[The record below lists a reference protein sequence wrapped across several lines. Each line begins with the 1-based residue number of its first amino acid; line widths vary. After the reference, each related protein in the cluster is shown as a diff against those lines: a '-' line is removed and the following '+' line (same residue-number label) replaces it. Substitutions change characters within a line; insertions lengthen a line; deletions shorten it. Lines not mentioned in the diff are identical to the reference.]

1 MEKQIPSVEKKSST
15 GLAKFSRVISFDR
28 QNWELW
34 YFPRGTLNQFS
45 SRITTAIYK
54 EASSEMELRGAYG
67 RIDLFLLVSEQRQ
80 LSSVIMKHAALL
92 LEDHSFEKIIVFF
105 LNKPFGS
112 KEEQSRSKI
121 PDSPIPSCQVEKPKK
136 TGIAF
141 FSKVTWNLMFKDQE
155 PLKNAFFLLA
165 EKARDSNITKRHM
178 AIRGLG
184 NMAREAPDKVKKY
197 KKVLLDPLVHGLYDP
212 VSPEVIYESV
222 KALSVLLGKIKGTGL
237 GSFFIDITLQTRTLL
252 DDENDNLRYSA
263 FILFGQLA
271 SFAGWKWKKF
281 FTTQVKRTQASF
293 LVHSR
298 DINSNVAMACR
309 ATFHAC
315 SPFLRPRKRSL
326 EYSIQIQEEQRN
338 PKLYR
343 QLSHYHPELLQFFYA
358 NKIL

>member
-1 MEKQIPSVEKKSST
+1 
-15 GLAKFSRVISFDR
+15 
-28 QNWELW
+28 
-34 YFPRGTLNQFS
+34 
-45 SRITTAIYK
+45 
-54 EASSEMELRGAYG
+54 
-67 RIDLFLLVSEQRQ
+67 
-80 LSSVIMKHAALL
+80 MKHAALL

-105 LNKPFGS
+105 LNKPFGSFPVEGLRCFPAHAVMDGEAGQLPEEENKWNLSGSPQMHSNGTDLLTKFFFSS